1 MVPPNIGLML
11 LSINVGHS
19 YISSPAGLL
28 RNFKLF
34 VTILVVQCR
43 EFWSCRW
50 GGSKWKMDEIRIA
63 DRELSRAF
71 VMIRDA
77 PDCETTNGGSCDLA
91 PALINQQLCCSS
103 NIQSGEGAKCFWQII
118 INGKPMM
125 KSGSCFGSRPYSL
138 GLLGGWSFFLG
149 SSGAGEGVAAAPWQP
164 YPAITPWQPPPRL
177 PNKPPPW
184 HPARLKSPP
193 P

>member
-91 PALINQQLCCSS
+91 PALINRQLCCSS
-103 NIQSGEGAKCFWQII
+103 NIQSGEGAMCFWQII
-118 INGKPMM
+118 TIGKPMM
-125 KSGSCFGSRPYSL
+125 KSGSCFWFQTLLFGLAGRLVLLLGFFGSR
-138 GLLGGWSFFLG
+138 
-149 SSGAGEGVAAAPWQP
+149 
-164 YPAITPWQPPPRL
+164 
-177 PNKPPPW
+177 
-184 HPARLKSPP
+184 
-193 P
+193 